1 MTDSSNYDS
10 RQLMEW
16 RESLEQNKKVKETL
30 DMLNIV
36 LESTQSHAEVLQI
49 AAVISPDLLYS
60 FLEAHRTP
68 SRDVQLAC
76 AVLSKLFPAFSSAK
90 LAEMRYHWELGLQ
103 HPVADVRQV
112 CLEVLTH
119 RASDEQANEPMR
131 ALILQPTLFH
141 LVTQLLADDELKCA
155 QLVADLVILLAGQP
169 SCLKLLTNT
178 LKEGFLIDL
187 RGAAEK
193 SSTVRFRVYDLAVK
207 FSLLGGDA
215 FEFIA
220 DTGVLIDLISELESN
235 DILVKLNSLETL
247 TKLRQCHEGM
257 KMLSKCNV
265 VKKLHTILATVE
277 QDAFA
282 SLLVPGK

>member
-1 MTDSSNYDS
+1 M
-10 RQLMEW
+10 
-16 RESLEQNKKVKETL
+16 SLQ
-30 DMLNIV
+30 
-36 LESTQSHAEVLQI
+36 
-49 AAVISPDLLYS
+49 
-60 FLEAHRTP
+60 
-68 SRDVQLAC
+68 
-76 AVLSKLFPAFSSAK
+76 
-90 LAEMRYHWELGLQ
+90 
-103 HPVADVRQV
+103 
-112 CLEVLTH
+112 VLTH
-119 RASDEQANEPMR
+119 RASDVQANEPMR
-131 ALILQPTLFH
+131 AANIVSSCNTAS
-141 LVTQLLADDELKCA
+141 LLMTELKCA

-265 VKKLHTILATVE
+265 VKLHTILA
-277 QDAFA
+277 
-282 SLLVPGK
+282 K

>member
-1 MTDSSNYDS
+1 
-10 RQLMEW
+10 MEW

-131 ALILQPTLFH
+131 AKLILQPTLFH
-141 LVTQLLADDELKCA
+141 L
-155 QLVADLVILLAGQP
+155 G
-169 SCLKLLTNT
+169 
-178 LKEGFLIDL
+178 
-187 RGAAEK
+187 
-193 SSTVRFRVYDLAVK
+193 
-207 FSLLGGDA
+207 SL
-215 FEFIA
+215 
-220 DTGVLIDLISELESN
+220 
-235 DILVKLNSLETL
+235 
-247 TKLRQCHEGM
+247 
-257 KMLSKCNV
+257 
-265 VKKLHTILATVE
+265 
-277 QDAFA
+277 
-282 SLLVPGK
+282 